1 MLAHAAFK
9 EGVMVSIFTILAL
22 VFSLIACFVFPIV
35 LCIVFMKKTRPGPLS
50 LIMGIIVFI
59 VFVFILEQLMH
70 YAFLVAI
77 PATKTL
83 FENNV
88 WLYATYGAFAAG
100 IFEEGGR
107 FLAFSIFLK
116 KKREWKH
123 GIAYGIGHGGIEALL
138 LATPGVLNSLIYTA
152 MINSGTYDALI
163 KTQPKVTADLL
174 LQARDTLLTEAPWMF
189 ALTGVERI
197 CAISF
202 QIALSVLVLYAVYKK
217 RYMFIGLAVLIHA
230 AIDFPAVLFQRGLL
244 PLWSVE
250 AYCVVLAVPA
260 LIFIIWSRKL
270 FPAAPAEP
278 LPEPVSEGVS
288 S

>member
-1 MLAHAAFK
+1 
-9 EGVMVSIFTILAL
+9 MVSIFTILAL
-22 VFSLIACFVFPIV
+22 VFSLLACFVFPIV
-35 LCIVFMKKTRPGPLS
+35 LCIVFMKKTRPGPLP
-50 LIMGIIVFI
+50 LIMGILVFI
-59 VFVFILEQLMH
+59 VFVFVLEQLMH

-107 FLAFSIFLK
+107 FLAFSVFLK

-123 GIAYGIGHGGIEALL
+123 GITYGIGHGGIEALL
-138 LATPGVLNSLIYTA
+138 LAAPGVLNSLIYTF
-152 MINSGTYDALI
+152 MINTGTFDALI
-163 KTQPKVTADLL
+163 KTQPKATADLL
-174 LQARDTLLTEAPWMF
+174 LQARDTLLTEASWMF

-197 CAISF
+197 CAICF

-217 RYMFIGLAVLIHA
+217 RYIFIGLAVLIHA

-244 PLWSVE
+244 PLWSIE

-278 LPEPVSEGVS
+278 LPEPVRQK
-288 S
+288 